1 MTIDAMNGEPGTPP
15 PGSRE
20 SRLSRFWLS
29 APSVPARSLRVGPG
43 LASLTTGLAL
53 AYRSRDDRGKRHSSM
68 GSIDNGYNDRIA
80 DRMNFPQMNLRDLRY
95 LLAVAEHQHF
105 GRAAQVC
112 GISQPTLSVQ
122 IRKLEEWLASRSPRS
137 FANFKWPPSWRR

>member
-1 MTIDAMNGEPGTPP
+1 MGLID
-15 PGSRE
+15 
-20 SRLSRFWLS
+20 
-29 APSVPARSLRVGPG
+29 
-43 LASLTTGLAL
+43 
-53 AYRSRDDRGKRHSSM
+53 D
-68 GSIDNGYNDRIA
+68 GYNDRIV

-122 IRKLEEWLASRSPRS
+122 IRKLEEWIASRSAPMN
-137 FANFKWPPSWRR
+137 FANFEWPPSWRR

>member
-1 MTIDAMNGEPGTPP
+1 MNETPGTPL

-20 SRLSRFWLS
+20 LLMSRFWLS
-29 APSVPARSLRVGPG
+29 APSVPALSLRVGPG
-43 LASLTTGLAL
+43 LASLMTGLAL
-53 AYRSRDDRGKRHSSM
+53 PYRSRDDRGKRANSM
-68 GSIDNGYNDRIA
+68 GLIDDGYNDRNA
-80 DRMNFPQMNLRDLRY
+80 DRMTFPQMNLRDLRY

-122 IRKLEEWLASRSPRS
+122 IRKLEEWLGVTLGTRRI
-137 FANFKWPPSWRR
+137 ANTRGPGVHSSGCC

>member
-1 MTIDAMNGEPGTPP
+1 M
-15 PGSRE
+15 
-20 SRLSRFWLS
+20 
-29 APSVPARSLRVGPG
+29 G
-43 LASLTTGLAL
+43 L
-53 AYRSRDDRGKRHSSM
+53 
-68 GSIDNGYNDRIA
+68 IDNGYNDRVA

-122 IRKLEEWLASRSPRS
+122 IRKLEEWLGVSLGTRVIATTRQPLVHQSI
-137 FANFKWPPSWRR
+137 PS